1 MKTTVSILLALAMA
15 AAAPAARCDERNFD
29 RTLDVSPGGLLT
41 VDADGADVTVTAVE
55 GKQVVV
61 HVKAKGAA
69 SVLENMTLSAD
80 KSAEGVAVVV
90 KRKSGLSSLF
100 HFGFEA
106 LDVTVTVPKAYN
118 AEVRTSGGDLVFGQ
132 LQGTVTGKT
141 SGGDVRVNDIQGPV
155 HMRTSGGDVRIE
167 TVQGRVDAKS
177 SGGDMTVRSVRGDIE
192 IDTSG
197 GDVQAEDVVGA
208 VKLGTSGGDIVAR
221 KIAGPLAAR
230 TTGGGVRLE
239 QMDGAVQ
246 ASTSGGT
253 IEVELLGANR
263 GIDVATS
270 GSNIV
275 LQLPASI
282 AATVDAA
289 AGSGRV
295 KSELPI
301 TGTLNGE
308 SRVQG
313 TINGGGAA
321 IRAKTSGGNILLV
334 AKK

>member
-1 MKTTVSILLALAMA
+1 MKTTVSMLLALAMA

-41 VDADGADVTVTAVE
+41 VEADGADVTVTAVE

-61 HVKAKGAA
+61 HVKAKGSA

-80 KSAEGVAVVV
+80 KSATGVAVVV
-90 KRKSGLSSLF
+90 KRKSGLGNLL
-100 HFGFEA
+100 HVGFEA
-106 LDVTVTVPKAYN
+106 LDVSVTVPKAYN
-118 AEVRTSGGDLVFGQ
+118 AEVRTSGGDLVFSQ
-132 LQGTVTGKT
+132 LQGTATGKT

-155 HMRTSGGDVRIE
+155 TMRTSGGDVRIE
-167 TVQGRVDAKS
+167 TIQGRVDAKS
-177 SGGDMTVRSVRGDIE
+177 SGGDMTVHNVRGDLE
-192 IDTSG
+192 IGTSG
-197 GDVQAEDVVGA
+197 GNIRAEDVVGA
-208 VKLGTSGGDIVAR
+208 VKLGTSGGDITAH

-230 TTGGGVRLE
+230 TTGGDVRLE

-246 ASTSGGT
+246 ASTSGGK

-270 GSNIV
+270 GSNIT
-275 LQLPASI
+275 LQLPAVI

-289 AGSGRV
+289 AGSGKV

-301 TGTLNGE
+301 TGTRNGE
-308 SRVQG
+308 SRIQG
-313 TINGGGAA
+313 TINGGGAT
-321 IRAKTSGGNILLV
+321 IRAKTSGGNISLL